1 MLSQKLQ
8 FPCCCLST
16 ANKWKSFLL
25 ILVASVLLCL
35 LSANWTSQSIFSY
48 KWQCGEL
55 PFRFPD
61 SIPPLVHW
69 TSKDGRVPAK
79 LIPIVRSW
87 RRLLDVRLNDSSSAD
102 RNSSNADEFPTDRW
116 HFMHFDDKQIS
127 ELISKHYPYL
137 VQSYRKLV
145 NGLERSDIGRL
156 VVLHHVGGL
165 YVDTDVELLRD
176 PTPLLRQSQ
185 LQGAG
190 LTPNFD
196 CESAVWSQEPTEHAV
211 FTFNLPA
218 LISNAVMMS
227 RAKHSFLNF
236 VLKNWPAWFNQ
247 NWAKKVFRS
256 HLDAF
261 RVTGPRMLHTFYEKY
276 TALKK
281 SDRPADWCGNMLAEA
296 DAFQPIWDVA
306 WIPDRLKSLCK
317 KSEKLS
323 PLKRRHCKRLNGT
336 KFSTKQIPNR
346 SFTVHR
352 FMHLSYRG
360 RLRMATSPISSILP
374 IFGCRL

>member
-1 MLSQKLQ
+1 MSACLT
-8 FPCCCLST
+8 FP
-16 ANKWKSFLL
+16 NKWKSFLL

-55 PFRFPD
+55 PYRFPD

-116 HFMHFDDKQIS
+116 HFMHWDDKQIS

-165 YVDTDVELLRD
+165 YIDTDVELLRD
-176 PTPLLRQSQ
+176 PTPLLRPSQ

-196 CESAVWSQEPTEHAV
+196 CESAVWSQEPVEHP
-211 FTFNLPA
+211 TFIFNMNKS

-227 RAKHSFLNF
+227 RANHSFLSF
-236 VLKNWPAWFNQ
+236 VLKTWPSWFERNWEKATR
-247 NWAKKVFRS
+247 RS
-256 HLDAF
+256 VNDAIK
-261 RVTGPRMLHTFYEKY
+261 VTGPLMLQKFYDNY
-276 TALKK
+276 TVLKQ
-281 SDRPADWCGNMLAEA
+281 SDRPKDWCGSMLSEQ
-296 DAFQPIWDVA
+296 DTFQPLSDLYYGA
-306 WIPDRLKSLCK
+306 ARLKEVCSNAA
-317 KSEKLS
+317 KLN
-323 PLKRRHCKRLNGT
+323 LLQRQYCKRLADA
-336 KFSTKQIPNR
+336 KFKQKQIPK
-346 SFTVHR
+346 SSYTVHR
-352 FMHLSYRG
+352 FLHMSYRRYFL
-360 RLRMATSPISSILP
+360 RLTAMSEILP
-374 IFGCRL
+374 ILKCNV